1 MMCRKFKTLSTKQN
15 TLALVLKVFG
25 PDNPSFWLRPWSEP
39 NKSACHS
46 LPPFFL
52 QQNCLTLS
60 LGHFSDFSP
69 TTLTPHNL
77 KVGLQGP
84 SPRAPRNQPP
94 KAPRVP
100 LKAPRDPP
108 KAPRDPP
115 NAPGTLQ
122 RPPGTLVL
130 QLIFDN

>member
-1 MMCRKFKTLSTKQN
+1 MSKIQNFVYKTN

-77 KVGLQGP
+77 KVGLQRP
-84 SPRAPRNQPP
+84 SPRDPRNQPP
-94 KAPRVP
+94 KVPRV
-100 LKAPRDPP
+100 LL

-115 NAPGTLQ
+115 NALRHPPEDPGT
-122 RPPGTLVL
+122 PSFTTN
-130 QLIFDN
+130 FFYN

>member
-1 MMCRKFKTLSTKQN
+1 MSKIQNFVYKTN

-46 LPPFFL
+46 LPPFIL

-84 SPRAPRNQPP
+84 SPRAPKNQPP

-100 LKAPRDPP
+100 LRAPETHLRPP
-108 KAPRDPP
+108 GTPLMP
-115 NAPGTLQ
+115 PGTLQ
-122 RPPGTLVL
+122 RPPGTPTFTTNF
-130 QLIFDN
+130 FDN